1 MNIKRR
7 LYLYFILLFLTGII
21 IVTLYY
27 SSQYKPSLFF
37 PVRDITEIED
47 EGVLRVAI
55 GYNNI
60 EMMIVD
66 DSLEGF
72 QYDLVREISKLTSLQ
87 IEIIPLSS
95 LDECYNELNHNRI
108 DIIAHFVPIVRS
120 KTDEYLFSSPVAQNK
135 IVLIQRKS
143 PYNDNI
149 LPIRNLI
156 DLGGK
161 TIVIPVNSNIINRIQ
176 NLSEEIA
183 DTIHIIESE
192 DYEYEQLIIQV
203 ASGEIDFTA
212 TTSDF
217 AIQMG
222 KKLQEIDF
230 ETPLGFTQ
238 NNGWIMRKES
248 IALCDSVNR
257 WLSILEKNGI
267 LGKLKDKYLN

>member
-1 MNIKRR
+1 MT
-7 LYLYFILLFLTGII
+7 LF
-21 IVTLYY
+21 Y
-27 SSQYKPSLFF
+27 SSQHNLGLFS
-37 PVRDITEIED
+37 PIRDYPEIED
-47 EGVLRVAI
+47 EGVIRVAI

-60 EMMIVD
+60 EMMIVK

-87 IEIIPLSS
+87 IEIVPLSS
-95 LDECYNELNHNRI
+95 LDECYTELNHNRI
-108 DIIAHFVPIVRS
+108 DVIAHFIPIVRS
-120 KTDEYLFSSPVAQNK
+120 KTDEYLFSSPVSQNK

-149 LPIRNLI
+149 PPIRNLI

-161 TIVIPVNSNIINRIQ
+161 AIVIPANSNILKRLQ

-183 DTIHIIESE
+183 DTIHIIESG

-217 AIQMG
+217 AMQMG
-222 KKLQEIDF
+222 KKIQEIDF
-230 ETPLGFTQ
+230 DTPLGFTQ

-248 IALCDSVNR
+248 IALCDSVNN
-257 WLSILEKNGI
+257 WLSILERNGI
-267 LGKLKDKYLN
+267 LKKLKNKYLN